1 MTDNTEPEYILSID
15 DNNLIVYKADQKYVC
30 KNCIDPKTKKTKR
43 LLCAIKKH
51 ANLTINF
58 SSSADNNSVELRVVH
73 PLYDDDLYMMYD
85 DSVVILQID
94 PNLDINLNPKS
105 ITTEPAKSKPL
116 CYIYVLFLEQ
126 DKYYVGR
133 SLKPMTRTGDHLAS
147 TIFDNKLCKGSA
159 WTRMYPPTKILE
171 VNASYDEFDED
182 RYTIKYMRDKGIDNV
197 RGGSF
202 CELNLSRENVVTLE
216 KMLAGAE
223 DRCYYCGSKD
233 HFIGSCPQKNMKRIP
248 KKERKTTLKKRDIPK
263 SKILKYYG
271 TTQLLKN
278 SDLTI
283 QDKNKDKD
291 KEIDTDTDTNDITK
305 TKTEESFRCRY
316 CNKSFTSNHNR
327 NNHENLLCT
336 KSAKV
341 IKGRMIE
348 ADVDAILEANK
359 KYIKN
364 KK

>member
-1 MTDNTEPEYILSID
+1 MTDTEPEYILSID
-15 DNNLIVYKADQKYVC
+15 DNNLVVYKDDQKYSC
-30 KNCIDPKTKKTKR
+30 KNCIDPQTKKTKR

-51 ANLTINF
+51 ANLSIKI
-58 SSSADNNSVELRVVH
+58 SSTDNNSVELRVVH

-85 DSVVILQID
+85 DSVVILESVPESTPISID
-94 PNLDINLNPKS
+94 L
-105 ITTEPAKSKPL
+105 TTPTLKSKPL

-133 SLKPMTRTGDHLAS
+133 SLKPMARTGDHLAS
-147 TIFDNKLCKGSA
+147 TIFDGKLCKGSA

-223 DRCYYCGSKD
+223 DKCYYCGSKD
-233 HFIGSCPQKNMKRIP
+233 HFIASCPQKNLKRIP
-248 KKERKTTLKKRDIPK
+248 KKERKTTLKKGDIPK

-278 SDLTI
+278 SDLSVKDDDSANTNTTI
-283 QDKNKDKD
+283 ETET
-291 KEIDTDTDTNDITK
+291 KEN
-305 TKTEESFRCRY
+305 FRCRY